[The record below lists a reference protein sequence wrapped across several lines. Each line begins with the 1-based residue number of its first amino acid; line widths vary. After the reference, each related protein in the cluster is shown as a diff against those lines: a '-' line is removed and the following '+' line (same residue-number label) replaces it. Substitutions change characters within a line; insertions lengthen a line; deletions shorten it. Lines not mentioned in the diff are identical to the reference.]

1 MGDDNRMRIVNILME
16 EELCVCEIETILNI
30 TQSNASRHL
39 NKLKSVNI
47 ISSSKE
53 AQWVHYQVSQRFK
66 EENRNLLQYLEI
78 VFQKNHRWE
87 IDVVRL
93 KKYKRSPYNCEHIRA
108 NKDRVMQY
116 LEQGKEGFIYE

>member
-1 MGDDNRMRIVNILME
+1 MRIVNILMD

-39 NKLKSVNI
+39 NKLKSVGI

-66 EENRNLLQYLEI
+66 SEHNMLELYLEN
-78 VFQKNHRWE
+78 VFKQNQQWVK
-87 IDVVRL
+87 DVQRL
-93 KKYKRSPYNCEHIRA
+93 KKYKKSPYTCEHIRE
-108 NKDRVMQY
+108 NKDKVMKY
-116 LEQGKEGFIYE
+116 LEQN